1 MADTNCYLLRSDDG
15 QLYRVTK
22 DQLAQYKVG
31 PADPANQ
38 KAAQLA
44 QLHETAAKAVGPSV
58 TKDLVCF
65 FALRDSGGP
74 PKR

>member
-1 MADTNCYLLRSDDG
+1 MADSNSYLLRSDDG
-15 QLYRVTK
+15 QMYRVTK

-44 QLHETAAKAVGPSV
+44 QMHDAAKKAVAPV
-58 TKDLVCF
+58 TADLICF
-65 FALRDSGGP
+65 LALREVGGP
-74 PKR
+74 PKK

>member
-1 MADTNCYLLRSDDG
+1 MADTNSYLLRSDDG

-38 KAAQLA
+38 KSAQLA
-44 QLHETAAKAVGPSV
+44 QLHDAAKKAVAPI
-58 TKDLVCF
+58 TKDLICF
-65 FALRDSGGP
+65 LALQESGGP